1 MYFVY
6 LQSASSETMPD
17 PDRIFLIPRR
27 AILLSTQLQYSFMN
41 LLDVITNRARA
52 SRARVGIGIGA
63 GVINESVLADIKSA
77 SEFADIVLIGK
88 AEQMRTIST
97 DLEIV
102 HSENPE
108 LELVRQLAD
117 GRIDAAVRGTLS
129 ATKTLSH
136 LRSVFKMPALQRL
149 ALLTTADGTPFFL
162 APVGIDE
169 GNSRDDKIELI
180 CKSISYITA
189 KFGIRVKVAVL
200 SGGRF
205 EDVGRSALVDQSLA
219 DGEFTCGKLRELGI
233 DAKHYGILI
242 EDAIK
247 DANFVVAPDGITGNL
262 IFRTLTFL
270 GGGNGFGAPVLMERV
285 FVDTSRVK
293 TNLSNAI
300 MLASALAWTGE
311 R

>member
-1 MYFVY
+1 
-6 LQSASSETMPD
+6 
-17 PDRIFLIPRR
+17 
-27 AILLSTQLQYSFMN
+27 MN
-41 LLDVITNRARA
+41 LIDGIANRARE
-52 SRARVGIGIGA
+52 SQARVGVGISTGA
-63 GVINESVLADIKSA
+63 GVTADALNKSMLADITSA
-77 SEFADIVLIGK
+77 SDFAEIVLIGK
-88 AEQMRTIST
+88 AEHIRTIDTGLGTVS
-97 DLEIV
+97 
-102 HSENPE
+102 SETPE

-117 GRIDAAVRGTLS
+117 GRIDAAIRGTLS

-136 LRSVFKMPALQRL
+136 LKDVFEVPALQRL
-149 ALLTTADGTPFFL
+149 ALLTTADGMPFFL

-169 GNSRDDKIELI
+169 GNSRDCKIELI
-180 CKSISYITA
+180 CKSVAYISE
-189 KFGIRVKVAVL
+189 KFEISLRVAVL

-205 EDVGRSALVDQSLA
+205 EDVGRSVLVDQSLA
-219 DGEFTCGKLRELGI
+219 DGEFVAGKLRELGI

-247 DANFVVAPDGITGNL
+247 DANFIVAPDGITGNL

-270 GGGNGFGAPVLMERV
+270 GGGNGFGAPVLMEPV

-300 MLASALAWTGE
+300 MLASALAWTGD

>member
-1 MYFVY
+1 
-6 LQSASSETMPD
+6 
-17 PDRIFLIPRR
+17 
-27 AILLSTQLQYSFMN
+27 MN
-41 LLDVITNRARA
+41 LLDVIANRARA
-52 SRARVGIGIGA
+52 SRARVGVGTGA
-63 GVINESVLADIKSA
+63 VTINESMFADITSA
-77 SEFADIVLIGK
+77 SDFADIVLIGK
-88 AEQMRTIST
+88 AQELRTINP
-97 DLEIV
+97 DLEIIY
-102 HSENPE
+102 SEDPE
-108 LELVRQLAD
+108 VELVRQLAD

-136 LRSVFKMPALQRL
+136 LRSVFKMSSLQRL

-180 CKSISYITA
+180 CKSVSYIT
-189 KFGIRVKVAVL
+189 KFGIHAKVAVL

-205 EDVGRSALVDQSLA
+205 EDVGRSAQVDQSLA
-219 DGEFTCGKLRELGI
+219 DGDFITGKLRELGI

-247 DANFVVAPDGITGNL
+247 DANFLVAPDGITGNL

-270 GGGNGFGAPVLMERV
+270 GGGNGFGAPVLMKRV

-300 MLASALAWTGE
+300 MLASALAWTGD

>member
-1 MYFVY
+1 
-6 LQSASSETMPD
+6 
-17 PDRIFLIPRR
+17 
-27 AILLSTQLQYSFMN
+27 MN
-41 LLDVITNRARA
+41 LLDEIANRARV
-52 SRARVGIGIGA
+52 SRARVGV
-63 GVINESVLADIKSA
+63 GVGVAADTLNKPVLADIRSA

-88 AEQMRTIST
+88 AEQMHTIDT
-97 DLEIV
+97 DLGTV
-102 HSENPE
+102 SSENPE
-108 LELVRQLAD
+108 LELVRQLAG
-117 GRIDAAVRGTLS
+117 GRIDAAVRGTLG

-136 LRSVFKMPALQRL
+136 LRDVFGVPALQRL
-149 ALLTTADGTPFFL
+149 ALLATADGVPFFL

-180 CKSISYITA
+180 CKSVSYIAA
-189 KFGIRVKVAVL
+189 KFGIRLRVAVL

-205 EDVGRSALVDQSLA
+205 EDVGRSVLVDRSLA
-219 DGEFTCGKLRELGI
+219 NGDFTCGKLRELGI

-247 DANFVVAPDGITGNL
+247 DANFIVAPDGITGNL

-270 GGGNGFGAPVLMERV
+270 GGGNGFGAPVLMEPV

-300 MLASALAWTGE
+300 MLASALTWTGE

>member
-1 MYFVY
+1 
-6 LQSASSETMPD
+6 
-17 PDRIFLIPRR
+17 
-27 AILLSTQLQYSFMN
+27 MN
-41 LLDVITNRARA
+41 LLDKIANRARA

-63 GVINESVLADIKSA
+63 GALNESVLADIASA
-77 SEFADIVLIGK
+77 SEFADIVLIG
-88 AEQMRTIST
+88 ETEPMRTIST

-102 HSENPE
+102 SSENPE
-108 LELVRQLAD
+108 LELVWQLAD

-136 LRSVFKMPALQRL
+136 LRSVFGLPSLQRL

-180 CKSISYITA
+180 CKSVSYIA

-205 EDVGRSALVDQSLA
+205 EDAGRSALVDQSLA
-219 DGEFTCGKLRELGI
+219 DGEFTAGKLRELGI

-247 DANFVVAPDGITGNL
+247 DANFVVAPDGIAGNL

-270 GGGNGFGAPVLMERV
+270 GGGNGFGAPVLMEPV

>member
-1 MYFVY
+1 
-6 LQSASSETMPD
+6 
-17 PDRIFLIPRR
+17 
-27 AILLSTQLQYSFMN
+27 MN
-41 LLDVITNRARA
+41 LLDEIANRARA
-52 SRARVGIGIGA
+52 SRARVGIGAGA
-63 GVINESVLADIKSA
+63 INESALADIKSS

-102 HSENPE
+102 HSEKPE
-108 LELVRQLAD
+108 LELVRQLAER
-117 GRIDAAVRGTLS
+117 RIDAAVRGTLS

-136 LRSVFKMPALQRL
+136 LRSGCKMPSLQRL

-180 CKSISYITA
+180 CNSVSYIA
-189 KFGIRVKVAVL
+189 KFGICAKVAVL

-205 EDVGRSALVDQSLA
+205 EDAGRSALVDQSLA
-219 DGEFTCGKLRELGI
+219 DGEFTAGKLRELGI

>member
-1 MYFVY
+1 MTVKEAGSPNRREEGTNAGCLA
-6 LQSASSETMPD
+6 LQSGEEVT
-17 PDRIFLIPRR
+17 
-27 AILLSTQLQYSFMN
+27 
-41 LLDVITNRARA
+41 LLDEIAD
-52 SRARVGIGIGA
+52 RARVSGA
-63 GVINESVLADIKSA
+63 RVGVGVAADALSKSVLADIRSA
-77 SEFADIVLIGK
+77 SEFAEIVLIGK
-88 AEQMRTIST
+88 AEQIRTIDT
-97 DLEIV
+97 DLGTV
-102 HSENPE
+102 SSENPE

-136 LRSVFKMPALQRL
+136 LKDVFGVPALQRL

-169 GNSRDDKIELI
+169 GNSLDDKIELI
-180 CKSISYITA
+180 CKSAAYIAT
-189 KFGIRVKVAVL
+189 KFGIHLRVAVL

-205 EDVGRSALVDQSLA
+205 EDVGRSATVDQSLA
-219 DGEFTCGKLRELGI
+219 DGEFVAGKLRELGI

-247 DANFVVAPDGITGNL
+247 DANFIVAPDGITGNL
-262 IFRTLTFL
+262 IFRTLTFI
-270 GGGNGFGAPVLMERV
+270 GGGNGFGAPVLMEPV

-300 MLASALAWTGE
+300 MLASALAWTDDH
-311 R
+311 